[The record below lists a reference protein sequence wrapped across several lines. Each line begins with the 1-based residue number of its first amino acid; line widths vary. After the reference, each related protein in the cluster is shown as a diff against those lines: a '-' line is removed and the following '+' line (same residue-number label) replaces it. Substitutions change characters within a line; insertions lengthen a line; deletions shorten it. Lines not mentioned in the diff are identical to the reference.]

1 MRTIVRW
8 NPVRE
13 LAAWQNAMERA
24 FENPFGEGPFG
35 EGHFLANRP
44 EARSWSL
51 ALDAAENE
59 DNYIVKASIPGVNP
73 DDLDI
78 TLEENVLTIKG
89 ETKVD
94 ETVKEAD
101 FHLRER
107 RYGTFSRSVRFPVAV
122 NAEAV
127 EAAYEHGVLTLTV
140 PKAEVVKPKRIAIR
154 TSDKV
159 IEG

>member
-1 MRTIVRW
+1 MKTIVRW

-13 LAAWQNAMERA
+13 LAAWQNAFEQA
-24 FENPFGEGPFG
+24 FEDPFF
-35 EGHFLANRP
+35 ANRP
-44 EARSWSL
+44 EARPWSL
-51 ALDAAENE
+51 ALDAAETE
-59 DNYIVKASIPGVNP
+59 DEYVVKASIPGVNP

-89 ETKVD
+89 ETQMD

-107 RYGTFSRSVRFPVAV
+107 RYGTFSRSVRFPAAV
-122 NAEAV
+122 NAEEV
-127 EAAYEHGVLTLTV
+127 VAAYEHGVLTLTV

-154 TSDKV
+154 TSGKPEV
-159 IEG
+159 VEG

>member
-13 LAAWQNAMERA
+13 FAAWQNALERA
-24 FENPFGEGPFG
+24 FEDAE
-35 EGHFLANRP
+35 LTNRP
-44 EARSWSL
+44 EARSWAL
-51 ALDAAENE
+51 ALDAAEAE
-59 DNYIVKASIPGVNP
+59 DHFVIKASIPGVNP

-89 ETKVD
+89 ETKMD

-154 TSDKV
+154 TNGKPKV

>member
-1 MRTIVRW
+1 MKTIVRW

-13 LAAWQNAMERA
+13 MMAWQNALERT
-24 FENPFGEGPFG
+24 FEDP
-35 EGHFLANRP
+35 FLANRP
-44 EARSWSL
+44 EARPWSL
-51 ALDAAENE
+51 ALDAAETE
-59 DNYIVKASIPGVNP
+59 DNYVVKASIPGVNP
-73 DDLDI
+73 DDLEI

-94 ETVKEAD
+94 ETVREAD

-107 RYGTFSRSVRFPVAV
+107 PSGTFSRSVRFPVAV

-154 TSDKV
+154 THSKSEV

>member
-1 MRTIVRW
+1 MKTIVRW

-13 LAAWQNAMERA
+13 IAAWQNALERA
-24 FENPFGEGPFG
+24 FEDPFF
-35 EGHFLANRP
+35 ANRP
-44 EARSWSL
+44 EARPWSL
-51 ALDAAENE
+51 ALDAVETE
-59 DNYIVKASIPGVNP
+59 DNYIIKASIPGVNP

-78 TLEENVLTIKG
+78 TLEEDVLTIKG

-107 RYGTFSRSVRFPVAV
+107 RYGAFSRSVRFPVAV
-122 NAEAV
+122 DADAV
-127 EAAYEHGVLTLTV
+127 EATYEHGVLTLAV
-140 PKAEVVKPKRIAIR
+140 PKAEAVKPRRIAVR
-154 TSDKV
+154 TNGNAEV